1 MRVVRPP
8 SRRRTTPV
16 TRSPSRSTSTARAS
30 STGTAP
36 SVNATWRMWASS
48 SVRGTAPPW
57 AGSEPPGQG
66 SSSSWPNPAAR
77 RPRLRPRLRT
87 HSPRPSRSSS
97 AIARGV
103 SPSPQGLSRGN
114 TAASARTTSRPA
126 RTAQAAAAEP
136 AGPAPTTRT
145 SVEVGEGTA
154 LAGTPPVSLVGT
166 APLQG
171 PAASLRVAGGSG
183 VLLLWPA
190 GAHLLHRRHGLPQL
204 AQPLLGVLAD
214 QPDRPGQGLGAG
226 AGDPGVDERV
236 ENQPLGLPEP
246 GHDGNGQVGEH
257 FAGVTDGR
265 TPGDRPAVALLRGV
279 VDRHPLLA
287 GLLPEP
293 GDAPGPRGGRIALA
307 RLRLG
312 QRADDRDLVAVD
324 DQLDRPGEPAVGQP
338 AGQPSGNLATV
349 DRRRRLSA
357 AAPAAEP
364 AAAAA
369 TPSAAELAG
378 ERPPAESMCVHDT
391 LPASVLITQLHGKP
405 GRGCQEAAI
414 AALRADTSV
423 TGVEHTKP
431 RQTYAAGRPPT
442 SGRSASSGTP
452 EVSGSPVT
460 TTAPGLVEARAA
472 AASTSRSGPAGP
484 LTATSSGPASSASPT
499 AAAQPAARGARS
511 TSRAREASAASPSS
525 RWRGA
530 PASAP

>member
-1 MRVVRPP
+1 MRVVRTP

-16 TRSPSRSTSTARAS
+16 TRSPSRSTSTARAP

-36 SVNATWRMWASS
+36 SSSATSRIRASS

-57 AGSEPPGQG
+57 WGNEPPGQG
-66 SSSSWPNPAAR
+66 RSSSWPNPAAR

-154 LAGTPPVSLVGT
+154 LAGTPPSVPGGRAGRRS
-166 APLQG
+166 AH
-171 PAASLRVAGGSG
+171 LR
-183 VLLLWPA
+183 PA

-246 GHDGNGQVGEH
+246 RHDGDGQVGEH